1 MTAPIASGWSG
12 CRVGLAPTGKRRLC
26 TAHAITRSQ
35 RQELHPA
42 IIRQQVAMTIAIGDG
57 VAVAGF
63 SLSFQ
68 VTGAPRRSSVSRSTM
83 ATNPK
88 SAKKNKG
95 DQQIPLIEGM
105 RVNTISQSETAKES
119 DASDSD
125 QTRASRSETA
135 QSIERDRRICGSG
148 DARRDSQFL
157 YLLQAEAATPVFLG

>member
-1 MTAPIASGWSG
+1 VQRHPPNNGHVTTASACPKS
-12 CRVGLAPTGKRRLC
+12 
-26 TAHAITRSQ
+26 AITRSQ

-119 DASDSD
+119 DASRSDSD